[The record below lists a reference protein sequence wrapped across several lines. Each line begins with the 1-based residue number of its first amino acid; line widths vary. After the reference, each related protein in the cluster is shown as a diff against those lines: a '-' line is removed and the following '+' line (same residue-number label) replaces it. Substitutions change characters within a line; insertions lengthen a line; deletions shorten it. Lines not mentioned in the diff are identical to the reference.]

1 MKKNT
6 DMLTLYP
13 NLRASKSSI
22 SVDRDTLITVIAIA
36 SMIIISAVDLITRAG
51 IIDTANQI
59 IAERDDR
66 IDQLENIIDQI
77 YMQNSLHDM
86 QHQNGN
92 TLI

>member
-6 DMLTLYP
+6 DMLILYP
-13 NLRASKSSI
+13 NLRASKPSI
-22 SVDRDTLITVIAIA
+22 SVNHETLITIIAII
-36 SMIIISAVDLITRAG
+36 SIITITAVDMIVRDG

-77 YMQNSLHDM
+77 MINNIAHRSL
-86 QHQNGN
+86 
-92 TLI
+92 

>member
-6 DMLTLYP
+6 DMLTIYP

-22 SVDRDTLITVIAIA
+22 SVNRDTLIAIIAIA
-36 SMIIISAVDLITRAG
+36 SMIIISAVDLITRTE

-59 IAERDDR
+59 ISERDDR

-86 QHQNGN
+86 QHGNSN

>member
-13 NLRASKSSI
+13 NLRASKPSI
-22 SVDRDTLITVIAIA
+22 NVNHDTLITIIAII
-36 SMIIISAVDLITRAG
+36 SIIAITAVDMINRAE

-59 IAERDDR
+59 ISERDDR

-77 YMQNSLHDM
+77 YMQQT
-86 QHQNGN
+86 QHSNTRSN

>member
-6 DMLTLYP
+6 DMLMLYP

-22 SVDRDTLITVIAIA
+22 SVDRDTLIAIIAIA
-36 SMIIISAVDLITRAG
+36 SMIIISAFDLITRAE

-77 YMQNSLHDM
+77 YMQ
-86 QHQNGN
+86 HQNGN

>member
-13 NLRASKSSI
+13 NLRSTKTSI
-22 SVDRDTLITVIAIA
+22 SINSDTRIMIIAIISIIA
-36 SMIIISAVDLITRAG
+36 ITAIDMINRAE

-59 IAERDDR
+59 ITERDDR

-77 YMQNSLHDM
+77 IISNIAHRSL
-86 QHQNGN
+86 
-92 TLI
+92 

>member
-22 SVDRDTLITVIAIA
+22 NRDTLIAIIAIA
-36 SMIIISAVDLITRAG
+36 SMIIITAIDMINRAE
-51 IIDTANQI
+51 IIDTANQLI
-59 IAERDDR
+59 TDRDDR

-77 YMQNSLHDM
+77 MINHITHRSL
-86 QHQNGN
+86 
-92 TLI
+92 

>member
-13 NLRASKSSI
+13 NLRASKPST
-22 SVDRDTLITVIAIA
+22 SVKSDTLTTIIAIA
-36 SMIIISAVDLITRAG
+36 SIIIITAVEHINRAE

-59 IAERDDR
+59 ITERDYR

-77 YMQNSLHDM
+77 MINNIAQRSL
-86 QHQNGN
+86 
-92 TLI
+92 

>member
-13 NLRASKSSI
+13 SLRASKQSTRISSETMTTI
-22 SVDRDTLITVIAIA
+22 IAII
-36 SMIIISAVDLITRAG
+36 SIITITAVDMIVRDG

-59 IAERDDR
+59 ISERDDR

-77 YMQNSLHDM
+77 YMQNILHNM
-86 QHQNGN
+86 QH
-92 TLI
+92 

>member
-22 SVDRDTLITVIAIA
+22 SVKSDTLIAIIAIA
-36 SMIIISAVDLITRAG
+36 SMIIISAIDAITRAE

-59 IAERDDR
+59 ITERDDR

-77 YMQNSLHDM
+77 YI

-92 TLI
+92 TLIKQP

>member
-13 NLRASKSSI
+13 NLRASKPSI
-22 SVDRDTLITVIAIA
+22 SVDRDTLIAIIAIA
-36 SMIIISAVDLITRAG
+36 SMIVISAVDLITRTE

-59 IAERDDR
+59 ISERDDR

-77 YMQNSLHDM
+77 MINNIAHRSL
-86 QHQNGN
+86 
-92 TLI
+92 

>member
-13 NLRASKSSI
+13 NLRASKPSI
-22 SVDRDTLITVIAIA
+22 SVDRDTLIAIIAIA
-36 SMIIISAVDLITRAG
+36 SMIIISAVDLITRAE

-77 YMQNSLHDM
+77 MINNIVHRSL
-86 QHQNGN
+86 
-92 TLI
+92 

>member
-22 SVDRDTLITVIAIA
+22 SVDRDTLTTIIAIA
-36 SMIIISAVDLITRAG
+36 SIIIITAVEHINRAE

-59 IAERDDR
+59 ITERDDR

-77 YMQNSLHDM
+77 MINNITHRSL
-86 QHQNGN
+86 
-92 TLI
+92 

>member
-13 NLRASKSSI
+13 NLRASKTSI
-22 SVDRDTLITVIAIA
+22 SVNRDTLTTVIAIA
-36 SMIIISAVDLITRAG
+36 SIIAITAVDIIKRAE

-59 IAERDDR
+59 ITERDDR

>member
-13 NLRASKSSI
+13 NLRASKPSI
-22 SVDRDTLITVIAIA
+22 SVDRDTLIAVIAIA
-36 SMIIISAVDLITRAG
+36 SMIIISAIDLITRAE

-59 IAERDDR
+59 ISERDDR

-86 QHQNGN
+86 QHQKSN

>member
-13 NLRASKSSI
+13 NLRASKQSTRI
-22 SVDRDTLITVIAIA
+22 SRETMTTIIAII
-36 SMIIISAVDLITRAG
+36 SIIVITAIDMVNRAE

-59 IAERDDR
+59 ISERDDR

-86 QHQNGN
+86 QHQKSN

>member
-13 NLRASKSSI
+13 NLRASKPSI
-22 SVDRDTLITVIAIA
+22 SVDRDTLIAIIAIA

-59 IAERDDR
+59 ITERDDR

-77 YMQNSLHDM
+77 YMQNGLHNT

>member
-1 MKKNT
+1 MNKNLDFKSWNPT
-6 DMLTLYP
+6 AE
-13 NLRASKSSI
+13 RKSSI
-22 SVDRDTLITVIAIA
+22 NRDTILSITILVA
-36 SMIIISAVDLITRAG
+36 MIIITFSDWRERVE

-59 IAERDDR
+59 ISERDDR

-77 YMQNSLHDM
+77 YMQNSLHNM

>member
-6 DMLTLYP
+6 DMLTLYPNP

-22 SVDRDTLITVIAIA
+22 SVDRDTLIAIIAIA
-36 SMIIISAVDLITRAG
+36 SMIIISAVDLITRAE

-77 YMQNSLHDM
+77 MINNIVHRSL
-86 QHQNGN
+86 
-92 TLI
+92 

>member
-6 DMLTLYP
+6 DMLTIYP

-22 SVDRDTLITVIAIA
+22 SVDRDTLIAIIAIA
-36 SMIIISAVDLITRAG
+36 SMIIISAVDLITRAE

-77 YMQNSLHDM
+77 MINNIVHRSL
-86 QHQNGN
+86 
-92 TLI
+92 

>member
-6 DMLTLYP
+6 DMLTIYP

-22 SVDRDTLITVIAIA
+22 SVDRDTLIAIIAIA
-36 SMIIISAVDLITRAG
+36 SMIIISAVDLITRAE

-59 IAERDDR
+59 ITERDYR

-77 YMQNSLHDM
+77 MINNIAQRSL
-86 QHQNGN
+86 
-92 TLI
+92 

>member
-22 SVDRDTLITVIAIA
+22 NVNRDTLTTVIAIA
-36 SMIIISAVDLITRAG
+36 SIIIITAVEHINRAE
-51 IIDTANQI
+51 IIYTANQI

-77 YMQNSLHDM
+77 MINNIAHRSL
-86 QHQNGN
+86 
-92 TLI
+92 

>member
-22 SVDRDTLITVIAIA
+22 NRDTLIAIIAIA
-36 SMIIISAVDLITRAG
+36 SMIIITAIDMINRAE

-59 IAERDDR
+59 ITERDGR

-77 YMQNSLHDM
+77 MINHIT
-86 QHQNGN
+86 HR
-92 TLI
+92 

>member
-6 DMLTLYP
+6 DMLTIYP

-22 SVDRDTLITVIAIA
+22 SVDRDTLIAIIAIA
-36 SMIIISAVDLITRAG
+36 SMIIISAVDLITRAE

-59 IAERDDR
+59 ISERDDR

-77 YMQNSLHDM
+77 YMQQT
-86 QHQNGN
+86 QHSNTRSN

>member
-13 NLRASKSSI
+13 NLRASKASI
-22 SVDRDTLITVIAIA
+22 SVDRDTLIAIIAIA
-36 SMIIISAVDLITRAG
+36 SMIIISAVDAITRAE

-59 IAERDDR
+59 ITERDDR

-86 QHQNGN
+86 QHGNSN

>member
-6 DMLTLYP
+6 DMLTIYP

-22 SVDRDTLITVIAIA
+22 SVDRDTLIAIIAIA
-36 SMIIISAVDLITRAG
+36 SMIIISAVDLITRAE

-86 QHQNGN
+86 QHGNSN

>member
-13 NLRASKSSI
+13 NLRASKPSI
-22 SVDRDTLITVIAIA
+22 SVDRDTLIAIIAIA
-36 SMIIISAVDLITRAG
+36 SMIIISAVDAITRAE

-59 IAERDDR
+59 ITERDDR

-77 YMQNSLHDM
+77 MINNITHRSL
-86 QHQNGN
+86 
-92 TLI
+92 